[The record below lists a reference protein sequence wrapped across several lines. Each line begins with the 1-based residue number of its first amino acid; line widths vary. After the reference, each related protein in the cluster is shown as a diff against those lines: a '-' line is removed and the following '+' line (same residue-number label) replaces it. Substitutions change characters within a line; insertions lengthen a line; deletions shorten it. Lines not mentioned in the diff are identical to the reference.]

1 MIDWLKEPLTRNIG
15 DLDDPATTMLH
26 AEIVRSKPF
35 LKSRAVKQLEAEGVE
50 LAVSLPVGAL
60 SALVS
65 RADLRNHRKIVVID
79 GAIAYTGS
87 QNLVD
92 PRIFKQDEGVGQWID
107 AMVRIEGPAVEAI
120 AGTFSQDWEVVT
132 GVGYKYFKSNMDLK
146 QLDEKGSVAL
156 QLVPSG
162 PQPKPLAILQLVLST
177 IYSAQRELIVTT
189 PYFIPDD
196 SVLTALVSAA
206 HRGVAVTLI
215 IPAKND
221 SRLAEYASRAVF
233 DDLLAAGVRIA
244 RFRGG
249 LLHTKSITVDSEY
262 CLFGSLNLDM
272 RSLWLNFEISLFIY
286 NRDMTSHIRDMQLG
300 YLGEADVIVASECRK
315 RPWLKRF
322 FENAVHLLAPL
333 L

>member
-1 MIDWLKEPLTRNIG
+1 MGCRRYSLQ
-15 DLDDPATTMLH
+15 TTISSLYV
-26 AEIVRSKPF
+26 ASALAVARAPYITTEIVEQPLPAATPSSRIESWENPRKENQITGQEEFF
-35 LKSRAVKQLEAEGVE
+35 LKLKVDLVMVYAIK
-50 LAVSLPVGAL
+50 PV
-60 SALVS
+60 
-65 RADLRNHRKIVVID
+65 I
-79 GAIAYTGS
+79 GS
-87 QNLVD
+87 HILYCV
-92 PRIFKQDEGVGQWID
+92 
-107 AMVRIEGPAVEAI
+107 
-120 AGTFSQDWEVVT
+120 
-132 GVGYKYFKSNMDLK
+132 KSNMDLK

-262 CLFGSLNLDM
+262 SLFGSLNLDM

-300 YLGEADVIVASECRK
+300 YLGEADVIVASECRQ